1 MRLMRRLLACRAR
14 EGIAMMQRVLM
25 RHRPLRHGSSA
36 LRSRERSLGSIK
48 HSLGSIIRRSRADQG
63 APGGGVFHS
72 RQAGEDA
79 VEDLLLNGFDRT
91 DQIEKRAEDLL
102 LSSLRPVHGSAA
114 SH

>member
-1 MRLMRRLLACRAR
+1 
-14 EGIAMMQRVLM
+14 
-25 RHRPLRHGSSA
+25 
-36 LRSRERSLGSIK
+36 
-48 HSLGSIIRRSRADQG
+48 
-63 APGGGVFHS
+63 VFHS